1 VRPPNHDL
9 QFAGTSAHTPAAYVF
24 QSMEQ
29 KKVLIV
35 DDEAMVAEVLEKY
48 LRREGFEV
56 TVARDGEAA
65 VSAALA
71 DKPDLILL
79 DLMLPRLDGLEVFR
93 LIRAQLPVP
102 VIMLTAKGEETD
114 RVVGLEMGADDYVA
128 KPFSPREIVARAKA
142 VLRRAGRAGG
152 NGTAGGTL
160 TLGDVAINPDTRRV
174 EVGGRPVDLT
184 PKEFDL
190 LWFLASHHGQVF
202 TRSQLLDQVWDYQYF
217 GDASTVTVHIRR
229 LRAKIEADA
238 VRPRHLKTVWGV
250 GYKFEP

>member
-1 VRPPNHDL
+1 
-9 QFAGTSAHTPAAYVF
+9 
-24 QSMEQ
+24 MEQ
-29 KKVLIV
+29 RRILIV
-35 DDEAMVAEVLEKY
+35 DDEPVVAEVLERY

-56 TVARDGEAA
+56 AVARDGEAA
-65 VSAALA
+65 VDTALA

-93 LIRAQLPVP
+93 LIRAHLPVP
-102 VIMLTAKGEETD
+102 VIMLTARGEETD

-128 KPFSPREIVARAKA
+128 KPFSPREVVARAKA
-142 VLRRAGRAGG
+142 VLRRASNAGG
-152 NGTAGGTL
+152 NGSSSASL
-160 TLGDVAINPDTRRV
+160 TLGDVTINPNTRHV
-174 EVGGRPVDLT
+174 AVAGKPAELT

-190 LWFLASHHGQVF
+190 LWFLAGHAGQVF

-229 LRAKIEADA
+229 LRSKIEADA